1 MSKKIVIVGG
11 VAGGA
16 TAIARLRRLDE
27 EAEILLLEKGEFVS
41 FANCGLPYYL
51 GGVIKSRDALFVS
64 DIRSIESKY
73 GVKIRN
79 FSEVIAVEPQE
90 KCVRIRNVQSGEE
103 YTESYDSLLLST
115 GSFPFVPP
123 MEGSDAPNV
132 FTLWNIPD
140 TDRIERFVREQKPH
154 KAVVAGGGF
163 IGLEMAENLSER
175 GLQVTLVEFA
185 PQIMPPLDPDMSKIA
200 EDHLR
205 EKGVNLLLSTAI
217 SAIEDN
223 GQTVVLSNGEKL
235 HTDMVLLSIG
245 VRPNTGFLAGSGIEL
260 NARGGVIV
268 DEQLRTNIEDIYAV
282 GDMIEVVHGVSGEKS
297 MIPLA
302 GPANKQG
309 RAVAANILGR
319 KPELYRGTIGTSV
332 AKVFDLTVATTGE
345 NEKMLSTRGLKLW
358 QDYGVALVHPMS
370 HAGYYPG
377 ALPMTIKLLFE
388 MKGGRIL
395 GGQIVGF
402 EGVDKRI
409 DTIATSIH
417 FKGSVY
423 DLTEL
428 ELAYAPPFS
437 SAKDPVNMAGYVAT
451 NILEGLTEPITYDEW
466 LAVRDQVVTI
476 DVREHIEVANGGVEG
491 AVNIPLSQLRARLGE
506 LDPKKDY
513 VVSCAV
519 GLRGYISERIL
530 KQKGFKVRNLT
541 GGYRTFIA
549 RSGSAASMA
558 PSLQL
563 EQDKLA
569 DESAD
574 HIEGIDQTTDGKAVK
589 AVLELDVCGLSCP
602 GPIVSV
608 SKKMAGL
615 QPGERLAVKATDP
628 GFARDIVSWCENTGN
643 LCVERSSD
651 KGVYMAVLEKQ
662 EAEAVEAVKCAVPK
676 EKTMIVFD
684 GDLDKA
690 IAAFIIATGSAAM
703 GNQVNMFFTFW
714 GLNILRRPQKQAVK
728 KDFIS
733 KMFGAMMP
741 RGSRRLK
748 LSKMNFGGMGS
759 KMMKAVMKKKGIASL
774 EELMREAQ
782 AAGVKLIACQM
793 SMDVMGITEAE
804 LIDGV
809 TLGGVATMLNDNDRS
824 NMNLFI

>member
-90 KCVRIRNVQSGEE
+90 KRVRVRDVRTGEE

-123 MEGSDAPNV
+123 MEGSDAANV

-140 TDRIERFVREQKPH
+140 TDRIESFVREQKP
-154 KAVVAGGGF
+154 KRAVVAGGGF

-185 PQIMPPLDPDMSKIA
+185 PQIMPPLDPDMSKLA

-205 EKGVNLLLSTAI
+205 EKGVKLLLSTAI
-217 SAIEDN
+217 SAIENN
-223 GQTVVLSNGEKL
+223 GRTVVLSSGEKL
-235 HTDMVLLSIG
+235 DTDMTLLSIG

-332 AKVFDLTVATTGE
+332 AKIFDLTVATTGE
-345 NEKMLSTRGLKLW
+345 NEKMLAARGLKLW
-358 QDYGVALVHPMS
+358 QDYGIALVHPMS

-377 ALPMTIKLLFE
+377 ALPMTLKLLFE

-409 DTIATSIH
+409 DSIATSIH

-466 LAVRDQVVTI
+466 LQVRDQVVTI
-476 DVREHIEVANGGVEG
+476 DVRESIEVANGGVEG
-491 AVNIPLSQLRARLGE
+491 AINIPLSQLRSRIKE
-506 LDPKKDY
+506 LDPQRSY

-541 GGYRTFIA
+541 GGYRTISA
-549 RSGSAASMA
+549 RSEASQA
-558 PSLQL
+558 TGSLQL
-563 EQDKLA
+563 EQEKLA
-569 DESAD
+569 DDSAD
-574 HIEGIDQTTDGKAVK
+574 HIAKAAEPTGVKAVK
-589 AVLELDVCGLSCP
+589 EVLQLDVCGLSCP

-608 SKKMAGL
+608 SKKMATL

-651 KGVYMAVLEKQ
+651 KGVYLAVLEKQ
-662 EAEAVEAVKCAVPK
+662 EPVAEEAVKCAAAK

-714 GLNILRRPQKQAVK
+714 GLNILRRPEKQPVK

-733 KMFGAMMP
+733 KMFAAMMP

-759 KMMKAVMKKKGIASL
+759 KMMKSVMKKKGISSL
-774 EELMREAQ
+774 EELMAEAQ